1 MLLQR
6 RWLDVGGG
14 SIVAY
19 GTRIGPSTTVTPL
32 VWKGGRLHLVHLM
45 LLLLQLLSR
54 LHVNI
59 VSSSFLV
66 AVCLLHSLQ
75 WTKPND
81 MVMRWKA
88 AVVLL
93 LMTAQP
99 QRRGHSWRR
108 KGWKWGRGGAI
119 GGRCGCLLDVVVFII
134 AVVVERMLPTHQ
146 GIGRSGGWCRR
157 RCGSG
162 GIVLWVVPSRGGGGS
177 CFDCFAVLLVNAAD
191 VILVVL
197 ITPAVAVIAIAIA
210 IAIAVLVGCRL
221 THQSSTDAKSLVV

>member
-1 MLLQR
+1 
-6 RWLDVGGG
+6 
-14 SIVAY
+14 
-19 GTRIGPSTTVTPL
+19 
-32 VWKGGRLHLVHLM
+32 VHLM
-45 LLLLQLLSR
+45 LLLLLLLLLQLLSR

-66 AVCLLHSLQ
+66 AVCLLHSVQ

-108 KGWKWGRGGAI
+108 KGWKRWRGGPI

-134 AVVVERMLPTHQ
+134 AVVVKRMLPTRQ

-157 RCGSG
+157 RCGG
-162 GIVLWVVPSRGGGGS
+162 GA
-177 CFDCFAVLLVNAAD
+177 AVL
-191 VILVVL
+191 
-197 ITPAVAVIAIAIA
+197 
-210 IAIAVLVGCRL
+210 
-221 THQSSTDAKSLVV
+221 SSG